1 MKALDEAEF
10 TIVGTGLMGA
20 SLALALR
27 GKVKTLRGVERD
39 PAAREAAAPFF
50 DEITD
55 DLGAALGSDVIVLA
69 VPIHAILVLLKV
81 LRVQARPGAPIVDL
95 GRSKQEIVQAVK
107 GLLEHLQSDVGHQR
121 W

>member
-69 VPIHAILVLLKV
+69 VRIHAILDLVKELG
-81 LRVQARPGAPIVDL
+81 VQARPGTLIGDL
-95 GRSKQEIVQAVK
+95 GRSKQEMFQAIDV
-107 GLLEHLQSDVGHQR
+107 LPEH
-121 W
+121 